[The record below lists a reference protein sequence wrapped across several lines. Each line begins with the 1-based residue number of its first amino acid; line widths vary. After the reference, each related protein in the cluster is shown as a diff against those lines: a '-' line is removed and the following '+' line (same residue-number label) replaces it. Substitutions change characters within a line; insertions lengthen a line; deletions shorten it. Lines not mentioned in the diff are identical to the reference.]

1 MSNHL
6 KKSRRLLT
14 FVTVVLR
21 DVLLLSI
28 PNPPSFPTD
37 GIARLHFTNSTQD
50 ALANKT
56 IKPLL
61 NAFSQI
67 PESENEKKCTLD
79 QSFRVVLEEEIINQ
93 ASCENVLAIIS
104 LAFNGVTDGICTP
117 STPFVLL
124 GDVLDCLPL
133 DQCDKIFTFVEKKCH
148 YMEIKYILFSWEK
161 LLAEN
166 VQ

>member
-1 MSNHL
+1 LSPPFPFMIL
-6 KKSRRLLT
+6 G
-14 FVTVVLR
+14 VQLR
-21 DVLLLSI
+21 
-28 PNPPSFPTD
+28 
-37 GIARLHFTNSTQD
+37 FTNSTRD
-50 ALANKT
+50 VLTNKT

-61 NAFSQI
+61 NAFIKI
-67 PESENEKKCTLD
+67 PESENENKCILD
-79 QSFRVVLEEEIINQ
+79 QSFRVVLEEEMINQ

-104 LAFNGVTDGICTP
+104 LAINGVTDGICTA

-133 DQCDKIFTFVEKKCH
+133 DQCDKIFTFVKKKCH
-148 YMEIKYILFSWEK
+148 CMEIKYILFSREK